1 MAKKEDRHY
10 WLKIS
15 EDFFDDEAVAWLEEK
30 SPAYALF
37 YLKLCLRAARNE
49 GMLVRHVGDM
59 FIPYEPKKLAEVAHV
74 DLDTAVVAL
83 QLMEKAG
90 LAELR
95 DDGAIYLAKVQAMTG
110 SETQAAQRMRRIRAS
125 RAQKMQLPEPSVN
138 KGVTPSVTS
147 SEHSANKNVTSS
159 EQCSNNVR
167 EMFADCSQNVQI
179 PPEDTKYL
187 QGSNIYKYNN
197 NNNIYINKNSR
208 SSINNY
214 DYDENLRPFDDLQEE
229 GQERLSSDMRR
240 VLAFYEENFS
250 TISSFTA
257 ECLGNLVDEYTAE
270 WVLEGMKRCAE
281 GGRPKCN
288 LRYLEGVLRG
298 WRADGTKK
306 PWQQRKEP
314 ATSKEDS
321 SHVVIR
327 NGVQFVDGVPVINS
341 DEDADRLRELQEEE
355 ARQVLAAA
363 QEAEDNAAAAAAI

>member
-1 MAKKEDRHY
+1 MAAKEDRHY

-30 SPAYALF
+30 NPAYALF
-37 YLKLCLRAARNE
+37 YLKLCLRAASNE

-59 FIPYEPKKLAEVAHV
+59 FIPYEPKRLAEITHV

-83 QLMEKAG
+83 QLMQRAG

-110 SETQAAQRMRRIRAS
+110 SETRAAQRMRRLRKS
-125 RAQKMQLPEPSVN
+125 REEEKQL
-138 KGVTPSVTS
+138 
-147 SEHSANKNVTSS
+147 SEHSANNGVTSSVTPSVTSS

-167 EMFADCSQNVQI
+167 PVFADCSQNVQN

-197 NNNIYINKNSR
+197 NNIYINKNSR
-208 SSINNY
+208 SSINNN
-214 DYDENLRPFDDLQEE
+214 DYDENLRPFDDLQED
-229 GQERLSSDMRR
+229 GQQRLSEDMRKIF
-240 VLAFYEENFS
+240 AFYEENFS

-257 ECLGNLVDEYTAE
+257 ECLENLRDEYTTE

-298 WRADGTKK
+298 WKADGIAK
-306 PWQQRKEP
+306 PWQQRKESV
-314 ATSKEDS
+314 ASKEDS

-341 DEDADRLRELQEEE
+341 DEDAARLRELQDEE
-355 ARQVLAAA
+355 ARQLLAAA
-363 QEAEDNAAAAAAI
+363 KAQEVEDNAAAAAI

>member
-1 MAKKEDRHY
+1 MAAKEDRHY

-30 SPAYALF
+30 NPAYALF
-37 YLKLCLRAARNE
+37 YLKLCLRAARSE

-59 FIPYEPKKLAEVAHV
+59 FIPYEPKKLAAITHV

-110 SETQAAQRMRRIRAS
+110 SETRAAQRMRRLRKS
-125 RAQKMQLPEPSVN
+125 REEEKQL
-138 KGVTPSVTS
+138 
-147 SEHSANKNVTSS
+147 SEHSANNGVTSSVTPSVTSS

-167 EMFADCSQNVQI
+167 EMFADCSQDVQN

-197 NNNIYINKNSR
+197 NNNNIYINKNSR

-214 DYDENLRPFDDLQEE
+214 DYNDYDENLRPFDDLQEE
-229 GQERLSSDMRR
+229 GEDRLSGDMRKIF
-240 VLAFYEENFS
+240 AFYEENFA

-298 WRADGTKK
+298 WRADGIAK
-306 PWQQRKEP
+306 PWQQRKESS
-314 ATSKEDS
+314 SKEDS

-341 DEDADRLRELQEEE
+341 DEDADRLRQLQEEE

-363 QEAEDNAAAAAAI
+363 QEAEDNAAAAAI

>member
-1 MAKKEDRHY
+1 MAAKDDRHY

-30 SPAYALF
+30 NPAYALF
-37 YLKLCLRAARNE
+37 YLKLCLRAASTE

-59 FIPYEPKKLAEVAHV
+59 FIPYEPKRLAAIAGV

-90 LAELR
+90 LADLR

-110 SETQAAQRMRRIRAS
+110 SETRAAQRMRRLRES
-125 RAQKMQLPEPSVN
+125 RAEKQQLPEHSAN

-147 SEHSANKNVTSS
+147 SVTSS

-167 EMFADCSQNVQI
+167 EMFADCSQDVQN

-187 QGSNIYKYNN
+187 QGSNIYKYN

-214 DYDENLRPFDDLQEE
+214 DYDENLRPFDDLQED
-229 GQERLSSDMRR
+229 GQRRLSDDMRK
-240 VLAFYEENFS
+240 VLEFYEGNFS

-298 WRADGTKK
+298 WRADGIAR
-306 PWQQRKEP
+306 PWQQRKES
-314 ATSKEDS
+314 AAGKEDS
-321 SHVVIR
+321 GHVVIR
-327 NGVQFVDGVPVINS
+327 GGVQFVDGVPVINS
-341 DEDADRLRELQEEE
+341 DEDAERLRQLQEEE
-355 ARQVLAAA
+355 ARQILAAA
-363 QEAEDNAAAAAAI
+363 QEAEDNAAAAAI

>member
-1 MAKKEDRHY
+1 MATKEDRHY

-15 EDFFDDEAVAWLEEK
+15 EDFFDDETVAWLEEK
-30 SPAYALF
+30 NPAYALF
-37 YLKLCLRAARNE
+37 YLKLCLRAARSD
-49 GMLVRHVGDM
+49 GMLVRHVGNM
-59 FIPYEPKKLAEVAHV
+59 FIPYEPKKLAEITRV
-74 DLDTAVVAL
+74 DLNTAVVAL

-95 DDGAIYLAKVQAMTG
+95 DDGAIYLAKVQGMTG
-110 SETQAAQRMRRIRAS
+110 SETQAAQRMRCLRKR
-125 RAQKMQLPEPSVN
+125 RAQKMQLSEPS
-138 KGVTPSVTS
+138 
-147 SEHSANKNVTSS
+147 ANNNVTSS

-229 GQERLSSDMRR
+229 GRERLSEDMRK

-257 ECLGNLVDEYTAE
+257 ECLENLVAEYTAE

-306 PWQQRKEP
+306 PWQQRKES

-321 SHVVIR
+321 SHVVVR

-341 DEDADRLRELQEEE
+341 DEDAQRLRQLQEEE
-355 ARQVLAAA
+355 ARQILAAA
-363 QEAEDNAAAAAAI
+363 QEAEDNAAAATAI